1 MNQSAEKL
9 INFKRNFE
17 PLYEVKRI
25 ICEISNFDGTQIVV
39 SKPDKKVFFV
49 ECTELRLVC
58 SILSSG
64 VVQWVSY
71 VDKHVV
77 DRYNEIMS
85 NR

>member
-39 SKPDKKVFFV
+39 SKMDDSLPRRRYQITFDRV
-49 ECTELRLVC
+49 LRFGMLFKNAITG
-58 SILSSG
+58 SRR
-64 VVQWVSY
+64 
-71 VDKHVV
+71 HH
-77 DRYNEIMS
+77 
-85 NR
+85 